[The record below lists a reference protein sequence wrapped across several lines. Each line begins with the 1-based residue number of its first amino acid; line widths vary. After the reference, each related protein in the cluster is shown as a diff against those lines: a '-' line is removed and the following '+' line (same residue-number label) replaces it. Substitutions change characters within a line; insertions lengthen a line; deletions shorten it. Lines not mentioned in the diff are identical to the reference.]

1 MKCIGI
7 KQVLKCVKK
16 DEVKKVYVADDAQS
30 HVTAELL
37 AICKEKNIEV
47 KHVKTMS
54 ELGKMAGIDVGTSC
68 MAELN

>member
-1 MKCIGI
+1 MKYIGI
-7 KQVLKCVKK
+7 KQVLKCVKN
-16 DEVKKVYVADDAQS
+16 DMTKKVYVADDAQS

-37 AICKEKNIEV
+37 AICQEKQIEV

-68 MAELN
+68 SAE